1 MKKGIEYQ
9 PVVSDFGH
17 SHLKGIAQNRH
28 FIIPSLVTEGPL
40 IDDVNGI
47 FESDVSRKSIDNIAI
62 ETPFGVRYVGEI
74 AKRGQ
79 RPPWSVYGQIKYSHP
94 EFMRVMILAALSEAK
109 LTGEQIILIT
119 AVPGEWY
126 QDEALE
132 RHIIKNLQGAH
143 TVNRLGKRGEKT
155 ALISDVIVRSETAGL
170 LYSHLLDD
178 AGQLVVEDYKSLRI
192 AVVDVGEYTTCVD
205 IFQGLRRQGQTR
217 SYTDVSM
224 GQIHESVARQIT
236 AETGRHLEPYQVRD
250 LILQGDGTIPQT
262 VKGEIRKYDIKPLYA
277 SALASGQNSL
287 LSIASQTIKN
297 TADIDIILVGG
308 GGSKPL
314 GSILEDVYQDKV
326 KIGGQ
331 FATAQGL
338 YNYGVRLCQANLK

>member
-17 SHLKGIAQNRH
+17 SYLKGIAQNRH

-47 FESDVSRKSIDNIAI
+47 FESDISRKSIDNIAI

-126 QDEALE
+126 GDKLLE
-132 RHIIKNLQGAH
+132 NQIIKNLQGAH
-143 TVNRLGKRGEKT
+143 AISRTGKRGEKT

-170 LYSHLLDD
+170 LYSYLLDG
-178 AGQLVVEDYKSLRI
+178 AGKLAVENYQSLKI
-192 AVVDVGEYTTCVD
+192 AVVDIGEYTTCVD
-205 IFQGLRRQGQTR
+205 IFQGLSRQGQTR

-236 AETGRHLEPYQVRD
+236 AQTGRHLEPYQVRD
-250 LILQGDGTIPQT
+250 IILNGDGTIPQM
-262 VKGEIRKYDIKPLYA
+262 VKGQITQYGIRPLYNNA
-277 SALASGQNSL
+277 IGGGQNSL
-287 LSIASQTIKN
+287 LSIASQTVKN
-297 TADIDIILVGG
+297 AADIDIILVGG
-308 GGSKPL
+308 GGSQPL
-314 GSILEDVYQDKV
+314 GIVLADAYQDKV
-326 KIGGQ
+326 KICGQ

-338 YNYGVRLCQANLK
+338 YNYGVRLCQANLR